1 MNYQN
6 LYQQNFIK
14 KIKPQFKQARNQL
27 ERAKKDLQTAA
38 KTAGTD
44 LDWAFAIA
52 YHAML
57 RAGRALML
65 KQGFLPAGQA
75 QHKTLVQ
82 FCSLKLGK
90 KYQELT
96 EFFDEMRKR
105 RNEFI
110 YETVEMF
117 SSEAEIKTAIE
128 TAKELI
134 KAIERL

>member
-6 LYQQNFIK
+6 LYRQNLIK
-14 KIKPQFKQARNQL
+14 KIKPQFKQAQNQL
-27 ERAKKDLQTAA
+27 ARAKKDLETSS
-38 KTAGTD
+38 KTAETD
-44 LDWAFAIA
+44 LDWAFTIA

-57 RAGRALML
+57 RAGRSLML
-65 KQGFLPAGQA
+65 KQGFLPAGLS
-75 QHKTLVQ
+75 QHKTLIQ
-82 FCSLKLGK
+82 FCSIKLGK

-110 YETVEMF
+110 YETAEMF
-117 SSEAEIKTAIE
+117 SEVEIKMAIE

-134 KAIERL
+134 KIIERL